1 MSDQTTFSLNYI
13 SDKHPIIISSNL
25 HVYPSN
31 FEILPW
37 SINIYTK

>member
-31 FEILPW
+31 FENFENFENLP
-37 SINIYTK
+37 